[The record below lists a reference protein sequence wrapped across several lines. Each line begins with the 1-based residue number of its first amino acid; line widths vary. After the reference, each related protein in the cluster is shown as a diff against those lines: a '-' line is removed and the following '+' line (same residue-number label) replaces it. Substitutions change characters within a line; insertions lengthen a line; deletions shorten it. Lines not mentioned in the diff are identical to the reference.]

1 MINKIVLLCLIGTL
15 WSCGSTED
23 VAIASLKNQV
33 LDNLVAQKS
42 FQIVSEWAQPMNTN
56 AMNSVASSGLLLPGN
71 SGSNISLIGNPNYL
85 KVEGDTISAYLP
97 FFGERQMTGGYGDR
111 NAIEFK
117 GIPDKLKSS
126 KNSKKNTYTLIFS
139 IKEKTEVYQVTITLF
154 SNLNSHIHINS
165 SQRNFI
171 RYIGKVSELPKEKED
186 VSQEGL

>member
-1 MINKIVLLCLIGTL
+1 MRYRLVILGLMVIL
-15 WSCGSTED
+15 WSCGSSEKAATTS
-23 VAIASLKNQV
+23 IQNQV

-42 FQIVSEWAQPMNTN
+42 FIIESEWAQPMNTN
-56 AMNSVASSGLLLPGN
+56 AMNSVASSGLLPPGN

-117 GIPDKLKSS
+117 GVPNKFKSS
-126 KNSKKNTYTLIFS
+126 KNSNKNTYTLLFS
-139 IKEKTEVYQVTITLF
+139 IKEKTEVYKVTITLF
-154 SNLNSHIHINS
+154 NNLNSHIHINS

-171 RYIGKVSELPKEKED
+171 RYIGKVSELPKED
-186 VSQEGL
+186 VSPEGL